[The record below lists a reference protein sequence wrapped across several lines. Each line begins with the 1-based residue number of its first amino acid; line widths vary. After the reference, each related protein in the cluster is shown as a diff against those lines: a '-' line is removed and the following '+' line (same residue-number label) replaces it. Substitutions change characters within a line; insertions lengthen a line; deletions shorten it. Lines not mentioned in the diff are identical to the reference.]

1 MRLKVTVGKATVAK
15 AWKAATTDITTIED
29 TRDWAIFQ
37 NPSVPN
43 GMGLSKVIL
52 ATTRLMATTISAIR
66 QMSQRRRC
74 LASTYVVVDVAVTGA
89 VLTTAPPSH
98 DQIDKYRSAQHP
110 EDHRNWDFKRH
121 DNGPANDIGQG
132 YHHNA
137 YHYHP

>member
-1 MRLKVTVGKATVAK
+1 
-15 AWKAATTDITTIED
+15 
-29 TRDWAIFQ
+29 
-37 NPSVPN
+37 
-43 GMGLSKVIL
+43 
-52 ATTRLMATTISAIR
+52 
-66 QMSQRRRC
+66 
-74 LASTYVVVDVAVTGA
+74 VDVAVTGA

-137 YHYHP
+137 YHYHPGQVCSKVIPAEHRTYIGHDQPQEAWRTHNDGYTTGGDGHDQNAGKPHRPMI